1 MRAGLCPLA
10 PTQALGVTGQGWR
23 RGGEGGAGIAERRL
37 APAHAALRGRSP
49 QQRGRSL
56 QRAASARNNVR
67 DGITNL
73 KQSQLTGKDKGL
85 KLEMNGVPR
94 AARL

>member
-1 MRAGLCPLA
+1 MEA
-10 PTQALGVTGQGWR
+10 PVVK
-23 RGGEGGAGIAERRL
+23 EGAGIAERRL
-37 APAHAALRGRSP
+37 APAHAAIRGRYLR
-49 QQRGRSL
+49 QRGRSL

-67 DGITNL
+67 DGIMNL

-85 KLEMNGVPR
+85 KLKMNGVPR